1 MKAKHRVTRLFL
13 ILCVV
18 IIAIL
23 AGVRFWQAESAK
35 AASPARRT
43 VSSAPPVQV
52 AKVNAMTVPQYIS
65 ALGTVT
71 ASSTVTVRSRVDG
84 QLMSLHFREGQ
95 PVTAGQ
101 LLAEIDPRP
110 FRVALLQAEGQLAK
124 DQATLAN
131 ARADLRRY
139 QKLAATGLVAR
150 QELDNQQALVS
161 ETDGTV
167 KSDQASVENARL
179 NLTYSQI
186 TAPIS
191 GIVGLKQV
199 DAGNYITAG
208 DTNGIVVI
216 TQTHPA
222 DVIFTVQEGDI
233 DRIVQAQKQGQPLVA
248 EARDRTDT
256 RQLAEGTLLSLDNQI
271 DSSTGTLKLK
281 ARFTNQDNQLF
292 PNQFVNI
299 RLRVSI
305 LKNALV
311 IPVAA
316 LQMNTEGYFVWVVG
330 PENKVRR
337 ESVTP
342 GPQQGTL
349 RVIDRGLQAGDRVVT
364 DGLDRLTEGSAVQV
378 VTPAP
383 ADRTGDAS

>member
-1 MKAKHRVTRLFL
+1 MKANHRMTRFFL
-13 ILCVV
+13 LLSVV
-18 IIAIL
+18 IIAVL
-23 AGVRFWQAESAK
+23 AGVRFWQTDRAE
-35 AASPARRT
+35 AASPAGRT

-131 ARADLRRY
+131 ARADLQRY
-139 QKLAATGLVAR
+139 RKLAATGLVAR
-150 QELDNQQALVS
+150 QQLDNQQALVS

-199 DAGNYITAG
+199 DAGNYISAG

-233 DRIVQAQKQGQPLVA
+233 DRIVRAQKQGQPLIA

-256 RQLAEGTLLSLDNQI
+256 RTLAEGTLLSLDNQI

-299 RLRVSI
+299 RLRVST
-305 LKNALV
+305 LKDALV

-316 LQMNTEGYFVWVVG
+316 LQMNTEGYFVWLVG
-330 PENKVRR
+330 PDNKVRR
-337 ESVTP
+337 ASVTP
-342 GPQQGTL
+342 GPQQGAL
-349 RVIDRGLQAGDRVVT
+349 RVIDSGLQAGDRVVT
-364 DGLDRLTEGSAVQV
+364 DGLDRLNEGTAVRV

-383 ADRTGDAS
+383 ADRTGDAT

>member
-383 ADRTGDAS
+383 ADSTGDAS

>member
-1 MKAKHRVTRLFL
+1 MKANHRMTRFFL
-13 ILCVV
+13 LLSVV
-18 IIAIL
+18 IIAVL
-23 AGVRFWQAESAK
+23 AGVRFWQTDRAE
-35 AASPARRT
+35 AASPAGRT

-110 FRVALLQAEGQLAK
+110 FQVALLQAEGQLAK

-131 ARADLRRY
+131 ARADLQRY
-139 QKLAATGLVAR
+139 RKLAATGLVAR
-150 QELDNQQALVS
+150 QQLDNQQALVS

-199 DAGNYITAG
+199 DAGNYISAG

-233 DRIVQAQKQGQPLVA
+233 DRIVRAQKQGQPLIA

-256 RQLAEGTLLSLDNQI
+256 RTLAEGTLLSLDNQI

-299 RLRVSI
+299 RLRVST
-305 LKNALV
+305 LKDALV

-316 LQMNTEGYFVWVVG
+316 LQMNTEGYFVWLVG
-330 PENKVRR
+330 PDNKVRR

-342 GPQQGTL
+342 GPQQGAL
-349 RVIDRGLQAGDRVVT
+349 RVIDSGLQAGDRVVT
-364 DGLDRLTEGSAVQV
+364 DGLDRLNEGTAVRV

-383 ADRTGDAS
+383 ADRTGDAT

>member
-1 MKAKHRVTRLFL
+1 MKANHRMTRFFL
-13 ILCVV
+13 LLSVV
-18 IIAIL
+18 IIAVL
-23 AGVRFWQAESAK
+23 AGVRFWQTDRAE
-35 AASPARRT
+35 AASPAGRT

-131 ARADLRRY
+131 ARADLQRY
-139 QKLAATGLVAR
+139 RKLAATGLVAR
-150 QELDNQQALVS
+150 QQLDNQQALVS
-161 ETDGTV
+161 ETNGTV

-199 DAGNYITAG
+199 DAGNYISAG

-233 DRIVQAQKQGQPLVA
+233 DRIVRAQKQGQPLIA

-256 RQLAEGTLLSLDNQI
+256 RTLAEGTLLSLDNQI

-299 RLRVSI
+299 RLRVST
-305 LKNALV
+305 LKDALV

-316 LQMNTEGYFVWVVG
+316 LQMNTEGYFVWLVG
-330 PENKVRR
+330 PDNKVRR
-337 ESVTP
+337 ASVTP
-342 GPQQGTL
+342 GPQQGAL
-349 RVIDRGLQAGDRVVT
+349 RVIDSGLQAGDRVVT
-364 DGLDRLTEGSAVQV
+364 DGLDRLNEGTAVRV

-383 ADRTGDAS
+383 ADRTGDAT

>member
-1 MKAKHRVTRLFL
+1 MKANHRMTRFFL
-13 ILCVV
+13 LLSVV
-18 IIAIL
+18 IIAVL
-23 AGVRFWQAESAK
+23 AGVRFWQTDRAE
-35 AASPARRT
+35 AASPAGRA

-110 FRVALLQAEGQLAK
+110 FQVALLQAEGQLAK

-131 ARADLRRY
+131 ARADLQRY
-139 QKLAATGLVAR
+139 RKLAATGLVAR
-150 QELDNQQALVS
+150 QQLDNQQALVS

-199 DAGNYITAG
+199 DAGNYISAG

-233 DRIVQAQKQGQPLVA
+233 DRIVRAQKQGQPLTA

-256 RQLAEGTLLSLDNQI
+256 RTLAEGTLLSLDNQI

-299 RLRVSI
+299 RLRVST
-305 LKNALV
+305 LKDALV

-316 LQMNTEGYFVWVVG
+316 LQMNTEGYFVWLVG
-330 PENKVRR
+330 PDNKVRR

-342 GPQQGTL
+342 GPQQGAL
-349 RVIDRGLQAGDRVVT
+349 RVIDSGLQAGDRVVT
-364 DGLDRLTEGSAVQV
+364 DGLDRLNEGTAVRV

-383 ADRTGDAS
+383 ADRTGDTT